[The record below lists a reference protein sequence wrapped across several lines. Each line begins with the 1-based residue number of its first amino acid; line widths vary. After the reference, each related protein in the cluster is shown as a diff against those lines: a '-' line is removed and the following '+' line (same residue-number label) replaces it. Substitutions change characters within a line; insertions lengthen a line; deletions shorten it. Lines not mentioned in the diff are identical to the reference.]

1 MRERC
6 ELSVPSPNRPGFVSM
21 VFWRCLGSTT
31 EVARRFDM
39 MRLRLGR
46 HSTTR
51 IIATSASFCV
61 VGKPE
66 SAGINR
72 HVVGDARARAA
83 MLADVP
89 VGESPIG
96 GSAQLPP

>member
-1 MRERC
+1 MDRALLSDGETPSD
-6 ELSVPSPNRPGFVSM
+6 ELTK
-21 VFWRCLGSTT
+21 LGSC
-31 EVARRFDM
+31 
-39 MRLRLGR
+39 
-46 HSTTR
+46 
-51 IIATSASFCV
+51 I

-72 HVVGDARARAA
+72 HVVGDERARAA